1 MANIIC
7 IFETVDWARSFKR
20 TLKLFE
26 KGGYQGSWKIQI
38 RMISV
43 TPTKKSI
50 YKGKAYISGG
60 LESLYISVVS
70 VTDILK
76 GIMDWKHCR

>member
-7 IFETVDWARSFKR
+7 IFEKVDWVRSFKQ

-38 RMISV
+38 RQV
-43 TPTKKSI
+43 LHQQQKSI

-60 LESLYISVVS
+60 LKWLYNSVVS
-70 VTDILK
+70 VIDILK